1 MKCSSTRLEVQV
13 RNAFT
18 LNVYMH
24 DWSNQI
30 SALFNPV
37 ILASAVLA
45 LTSACFTSAWCE
57 IYIRRQ
63 KNHKMHYLCCQ
74 IANAFI
80 LLSDNYVWFRG
91 LYHDGGSTNSGLQ
104 DQFLLTIPVESGFV
118 VSVMMHCRASTL
130 LAQALILSSW
140 RRGISS

>member
-18 LNVYMH
+18 PNVYMH

-57 IYIRRQ
+57 IYIWWQ

-80 LLSDNYVWFRG
+80 LLSDNYVRLRG

-104 DQFLLTIPVESGFV
+104 DQFLLTKPYRWS
-118 VSVMMHCRASTL
+118 
-130 LAQALILSSW
+130 QALLLVWWCIAGHQLC
-140 RRGISS
+140 